1 MFEIK
6 NWCISRCQNKFM
18 EVVVILQLF
27 RALVS
32 WGAALEVFSY
42 EIVAKTCFTQKVLEK
57 SQFQPAE
64 KLFQGQHHWTEPLNT
79 P

>member
-1 MFEIK
+1 
-6 NWCISRCQNKFM
+6 M
-18 EVVVILQLF
+18 EVVVILQIF

-57 SQFQPAE
+57 SQFHLPKNYFKVSIIE
-64 KLFQGQHHWTEPLNT
+64 LSH
-79 P
+79 